1 MADAESQPGPAVS
14 DDPAHERIAAIVK
27 AVTELVTQPPT
38 LLGFDFADL
47 RQGLVDQGPGVFGQ
61 GEASGENR
69 AVRAAELALADLRRQ
84 LREQRGEPEFD

>member
-1 MADAESQPGPAVS
+1 MN
-14 DDPAHERIAAIVK
+14 DDPAHDRIAAIVK
-27 AVTELVTQPPT
+27 AVTELVTRPPT

-61 GEASGENR
+61 GGASCENR

-84 LREQRGEPEFD
+84 LREQRGEPASD